1 MLTVSMLLKHKPQL
15 KVWSIQPD
23 QTVFE
28 ALEKMAEKNVGALP
42 VVATDQLV
50 GMLSERDYARKII
63 LLGRESKNTR
73 VAEIMSTT
81 LHTVRLH
88 DSIHDCMEMMSSQR
102 IRHLPVMDGD
112 ALVGLVSI
120 GDIVNAIITDQ
131 KEHIRNLEQY
141 IQS

>member
-50 GMLSERDYARKII
+50 GMFSERDYARKII